1 MKLILQDM
9 GSLEAANNPVFVG
22 LEKNLIRIGFFSIPN
37 IKVSKRQEKIVKLTT
52 VESHNV
58 RSHVE
63 ILAPSKIGLPTTGD
77 LTMYLAF
84 QSIVQDKFA
93 FSSERFPNPVTFT
106 NYELL
111 NRAQLTMTKE
121 RYGDLQDWLIRMK
134 STTVRFEASDST
146 RKGTDAVSVFNRV
159 ISSSDLL
166 DDGTIA
172 NCNYVWLSEWGI
184 ENLRTV
190 VPIDLVTYSLLKNQT
205 AKLLVPHLQVW
216 LYASRNQN
224 VFRKNYSQFCALL
237 GITQYAARSKVIEK
251 LAPAMS
257 ELGKYE
263 YIKKWELTGT
273 RRKGYVISITHG
285 PKFFRDQKLFF
296 VLGGGRSSD
305 EAAIPHSNSNI
316 RLLPEIAMDETQE
329 RVVATLIS
337 REIDPK
343 SARKIA
349 MKLSEDEVELRI
361 RFCEYVFAESPGKVK
376 NERGYLF
383 TILKD
388 EDFVVPA
395 AFLEKSSRLEEL
407 NKRTTAENAE
417 REAQQRE
424 GDLLLAA
431 FTRYEEFCLK
441 NAPALDPRI
450 FAKTYESGNKIWQG
464 ILTLLKRRVGDVV
477 YDNWFAGL
485 RLLGYDQSE
494 QRLVVLAGDIT
505 AGWIKQY
512 YSDHISAAKDEL
524 EKSSVKIEWYSRTSP
539 VELAELEAFSDHALF
554 QIYRYQLT
562 GITFDEFRRDLDAS
576 RTLP

>member
-1 MKLILQDM
+1 MRSAFLT
-9 GSLEAANNPVFVG
+9 GS
-22 LEKNLIRIGFFSIPN
+22 
-37 IKVSKRQEKIVKLTT
+37 
-52 VESHNV
+52 SH
-58 RSHVE
+58 R
-63 ILAPSKIGLPTTGD
+63 PTRLD
-77 LTMYLAF
+77 
-84 QSIVQDKFA
+84 
-93 FSSERFPNPVTFT
+93 
-106 NYELL
+106 
-111 NRAQLTMTKE
+111 NR
-121 RYGDLQDWLIRMK
+121 
-134 STTVRFEASDST
+134 
-146 RKGTDAVSVFNRV
+146 
-159 ISSSDLL
+159 
-166 DDGTIA
+166 TIA

-224 VFRKNYSQFCALL
+224 VFRKNYAEFCALL
-237 GITQYAARSKVIEK
+237 GITQYSARSKVIEK

-305 EAAIPHSNSNI
+305 EATTPKSNSNI

-337 REIDPK
+337 REIDPN

-349 MKLSEDEVELRI
+349 LELSEDEVELRI

-395 AFLEKSSRLEEL
+395 AFLEKRSRLEEL
-407 NKRTTAENAE
+407 NKRTTAENVE

-431 FTRYEEFCLK
+431 FTRYEEFCLS
-441 NAPALDPRI
+441 NAPALDPGI
-450 FAKTYESGNKIWQG
+450 FAMAYESGNKIWQG
-464 ILTLLKRRVGDVV
+464 ILKLLKQRVGDVV

-505 AGWIKQY
+505 AEWIKQY
-512 YSDHISAAKDEL
+512 YSDQISAAKNEL
-524 EKSSVKIEWYSRTSP
+524 ENSSVKIEWFSRKAP
-539 VELAELEAFSDHALF
+539 VEMAELEGFSDHALF
-554 QIYRYQLT
+554 QIYRYQRT